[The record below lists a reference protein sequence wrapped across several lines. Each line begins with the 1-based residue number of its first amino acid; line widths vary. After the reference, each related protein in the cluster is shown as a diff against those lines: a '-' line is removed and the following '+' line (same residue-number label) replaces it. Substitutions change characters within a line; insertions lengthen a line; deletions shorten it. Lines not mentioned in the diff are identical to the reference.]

1 MNGVHCGRK
10 GSRRSRIPASD
21 GVRPPFTRLHRWH
34 EQTTFSQ
41 TDVPPR
47 ERRTDVMCTG
57 RYDLLSTSTFELRT
71 DIPAVAP
78 AGYRRVGPLSIF
90 FSLSAGLHWRSPTQ
104 HGVPRSPRLV
114 QAAEPRVVGRF
125 PHAR

>member
-1 MNGVHCGRK
+1 
-10 GSRRSRIPASD
+10 
-21 GVRPPFTRLHRWH
+21 
-34 EQTTFSQ
+34 
-41 TDVPPR
+41 
-47 ERRTDVMCTG
+47 MCTG

-90 FSLSAGLHWRSPTQ
+90 LSLSAGLHWRSPTQ

-114 QAAEPRVVGRF
+114 QAAEPRVVRRF
-125 PHAR
+125 PHARRVVGGLAGDRDHRLGEGVERLLA